1 MQDRIAR
8 TMRMKLRKIKNGKI
22 KLVSH
27 DARYSYN
34 QCFRIW
40 FDSSKNLLIF
50 FQFGDYFFCKIL
62 YTAIRRAM
70 PSFVMFLWWLHYTI
84 KRHRSI
90 FETLCL
96 AQIKLH
102 YRIKKGWAAC
112 RSRTTNENNCCNRYS
127 WMLRGTWKC
136 IGAGR
141 IWLRGRQT
149 DLPGGFDGSWSVQ
162 FWRIWSLSQLEA

>member
-27 DARYSYN
+27 DVRYSYN

-90 FETLCL
+90 FWNFLSFQSKINKKDERL
-96 AQIKLH
+96 A
-102 YRIKKGWAAC
+102 AVE
-112 RSRTTNENNCCNRYS
+112 TTNENNCCNRYS

-136 IGAGR
+136 MGTGR
-141 IWLRGRQT
+141 IWPRDRQA
-149 DLPGGFDGSWSVQ
+149 DLPWGFDGSWSLQ
-162 FWRIWSLSQLEA
+162 FWCIWSLSQLEA